1 MAVRAFH
8 RSLDKVSSTME
19 NSSIQ
24 YTDKQRWFALTRINT
39 LSVLSQIVQI
49 GTITPL
55 LSLSLEQ
62 KGVEA
67 AKIGVIVSASWIAI
81 LMLYKIIPRLLGH
94 LGLVGANIL
103 STTLT
108 IAALIGMTLT
118 SHLVLIFALNFLL
131 GIGLILRWIAC
142 DTWIVSVASQSERGR
157 AIGVHETLMGLG
169 IAIGP
174 LLLVMFGVDSAFPY
188 YACAA
193 IVLVSGGLALTL
205 KGHDSQP
212 QTPMEKHHGKLFSVI
227 PVALCGAFIAG
238 FSETS
243 SVSFLAAYS
252 LSAGYLLTAATLLIS
267 VFGVGGTVLQ
277 LPIGWMADRSSHK
290 TGQLVCG
297 LILLVGTVAIPF
309 SQPFPW
315 LATLVVFL
323 WGGAIGGMNTL
334 AVIEAGDRVAEHQVS
349 TAMTAIAMFYTLGS
363 VLGPIATGAAV
374 SYVSPHGLMIS
385 IGMVGAFFVVLLGK
399 KGRSD

>member
-1 MAVRAFH
+1 
-8 RSLDKVSSTME
+8 ME
-19 NSSIQ
+19 SSSIP
-24 YTDKQRWFALTRINT
+24 YSDKQRWLALTRINT

-62 KGVEA
+62 KGVDA

-81 LMLYKIIPRLLGH
+81 LLLYKVVPRLLGH
-94 LGLVGANIL
+94 LGLVRANLL
-103 STTLT
+103 SVVLT
-108 IAALIGMTLT
+108 VLGLIGMTLT
-118 SHLVLIFALNFLL
+118 SELALLFALNFVL

-142 DTWIVSVASQSERGR
+142 DTWIVSVATDSERGR

-169 IAIGP
+169 IAVGP
-174 LLLVMFGVDSAFPY
+174 LLLVVFGVDSAIPY

-193 IVLVSGGLALTL
+193 IVLLSGGLALSL
-205 KGHDSQP
+205 KGHDSRP
-212 QTPMEKHHGKLFSVI
+212 KTPAEKRHGKLFSVI

-243 SVSFLAAYS
+243 SVSFLGAYS
-252 LSAGYLLTAATLLIS
+252 LSTGYVLTAATLLIS
-267 VFGVGGTVLQ
+267 VFGLGGTVLQ
-277 LPIGWMADRSSHK
+277 LPIGWMADRSSYK

-297 LILLVGTVAIPF
+297 LVVLLGTLAIPF
-309 SQPFPW
+309 SQSLPW
-315 LATLVVFL
+315 LSTLIVFV

-349 TAMTAIAMFYTLGS
+349 TAMTAIALFYTLGS
-363 VLGPIATGAAV
+363 VLGPIATGATV

-385 IGMVGAFFVVLLGK
+385 VGVAGGLFIALLMLRK
-399 KGRSD
+399 AA

>member
-1 MAVRAFH
+1 MVGNVMDDIAYSDR
-8 RSLDKVSSTME
+8 
-19 NSSIQ
+19 
-24 YTDKQRWFALTRINT
+24 QRWLALTRINT

-62 KGVEA
+62 KGVDP

-81 LMLYKIIPRLLGH
+81 LLLYKIVPRLLGH
-94 LGLVGANIL
+94 LGLVRANLL
-103 STTLT
+103 SVVLT
-108 IAALIGMTLT
+108 VLGLIGMTLT
-118 SHLVLIFALNFLL
+118 GELVLLFALNFVL

-142 DTWIVSVASQSERGR
+142 DTWIVSVATDSERGR

-169 IAIGP
+169 IAVGP
-174 LLLVMFGVDSAFPY
+174 LLLVVFGVDSAIPY

-193 IVLVSGGLALTL
+193 IVLLSGGLALSL
-205 KGHDSQP
+205 KGHDSRP
-212 QTPMEKHHGKLFSVI
+212 KTPAEKRHGKLFSVI

-243 SVSFLAAYS
+243 SVSFLGAYS
-252 LSAGYLLTAATLLIS
+252 LSTGYVLTAATLLIS
-267 VFGVGGTVLQ
+267 VFGIGGTVLQ
-277 LPIGWMADRSSHK
+277 LPIGWMADRSSYK

-297 LILLVGTVAIPF
+297 LVVLLGTLAIPF
-309 SQPFPW
+309 SQSLPW
-315 LATLVVFL
+315 LSTLIVFV

-349 TAMTAIAMFYTLGS
+349 TAMTAIALFYTLGS
-363 VLGPIATGAAV
+363 VLGPIATGATV

-385 IGMVGAFFVVLLGK
+385 VGVAGGLFIALLMVRKTA
-399 KGRSD
+399 

>member
-1 MAVRAFH
+1 MDDIAY
-8 RSLDKVSSTME
+8 S
-19 NSSIQ
+19 
-24 YTDKQRWFALTRINT
+24 DKQRWLALTRINT

-62 KGVEA
+62 KGVDA

-81 LMLYKIIPRLLGH
+81 LLLYKVVPRLLGH
-94 LGLVGANIL
+94 LGLVRANLL
-103 STTLT
+103 SVVLT
-108 IAALIGMTLT
+108 VLGLIGMTLT
-118 SHLVLIFALNFLL
+118 SELALLFALNFVL

-142 DTWIVSVASQSERGR
+142 DTWIVSVATDSERGR

-169 IAIGP
+169 IAVGP
-174 LLLVMFGVDSAFPY
+174 LLLVVFGVDSAIPY

-193 IVLVSGGLALTL
+193 IVLLSGGLALSL
-205 KGHDSQP
+205 KGHDSRP
-212 QTPMEKHHGKLFSVI
+212 KTPAEKRHGKLFSVI

-243 SVSFLAAYS
+243 SVSFLGAYS
-252 LSAGYLLTAATLLIS
+252 LSTGYGLTAATLLIS
-267 VFGVGGTVLQ
+267 VFGIGGTVLQ
-277 LPIGWMADRSSHK
+277 LPIGWMADRSSYK

-297 LILLVGTVAIPF
+297 LVLLLGTLAIPF
-309 SQPFPW
+309 SQSLPW
-315 LATLVVFL
+315 LSTLIVFV

-349 TAMTAIAMFYTLGS
+349 TAMTAIALFYTLGS
-363 VLGPIATGAAV
+363 VLGPIATGATV

-385 IGMVGAFFVVLLGK
+385 VGVAGGLFIALLMLRK
-399 KGRSD
+399 AA

>member
-1 MAVRAFH
+1 MDDIAYSDR
-8 RSLDKVSSTME
+8 
-19 NSSIQ
+19 
-24 YTDKQRWFALTRINT
+24 QRWLALTRINT

-62 KGVEA
+62 KGVDP

-81 LMLYKIIPRLLGH
+81 LLLYKIVPRLLGH
-94 LGLVGANIL
+94 LGLVRANLL
-103 STTLT
+103 SVVLT
-108 IAALIGMTLT
+108 VLGLIGMTLT
-118 SHLVLIFALNFLL
+118 GELVLLFALNFVL

-142 DTWIVSVASQSERGR
+142 DTWIVSVATDSERGR

-169 IAIGP
+169 IAVGP
-174 LLLVMFGVDSAFPY
+174 LLLVVFGVDSAIPY

-193 IVLVSGGLALTL
+193 IVLLSGGLALSL
-205 KGHDSQP
+205 KGHDSRP
-212 QTPMEKHHGKLFSVI
+212 KTPAEKRHGKLFSVI

-243 SVSFLAAYS
+243 SVSFLGAYS
-252 LSAGYLLTAATLLIS
+252 LSTGYVLTAATLLIS
-267 VFGVGGTVLQ
+267 VFGIGGTVLQ
-277 LPIGWMADRSSHK
+277 LPIGWMADRSSYK

-297 LILLVGTVAIPF
+297 LVVLLGTLAIPF
-309 SQPFPW
+309 SQSLPW
-315 LATLVVFL
+315 LSTLIVFV

-349 TAMTAIAMFYTLGS
+349 TAMTAIALFYTLGS
-363 VLGPIATGAAV
+363 VLGPIATGATV

-385 IGMVGAFFVVLLGK
+385 VGVAGGLFIALLMVRKTA
-399 KGRSD
+399 

>member
-1 MAVRAFH
+1 MDDIAY
-8 RSLDKVSSTME
+8 S
-19 NSSIQ
+19 
-24 YTDKQRWFALTRINT
+24 DKQRWLALTRINT

-62 KGVEA
+62 KGVDA

-81 LMLYKIIPRLLGH
+81 LLLYKVVPPLLGH
-94 LGLVGANIL
+94 LGLVRANLL
-103 STTLT
+103 SVVLT
-108 IAALIGMTLT
+108 VLGLIGMTLT
-118 SHLVLIFALNFLL
+118 SELALLFTLNFVL

-142 DTWIVSVASQSERGR
+142 DTWIVSVATDSERGR

-169 IAIGP
+169 IAVGP
-174 LLLVMFGVDSAFPY
+174 LLLVVFGVDSAIPY

-193 IVLVSGGLALTL
+193 IVLLSGGIALSL
-205 KGHDSQP
+205 KGHDSRP
-212 QTPMEKHHGKLFSVI
+212 KTPAEKRHGKLFSVI

-243 SVSFLAAYS
+243 SVSFLGAYS
-252 LSAGYLLTAATLLIS
+252 LSTGYVLTAATLLIS
-267 VFGVGGTVLQ
+267 VFGIGGTVLQ
-277 LPIGWMADRSSHK
+277 LPIGWMADRSSYK

-297 LILLVGTVAIPF
+297 LVVLLGTLAIPF
-309 SQPFPW
+309 SQSLPW
-315 LATLVVFL
+315 LSTLIVFV

-349 TAMTAIAMFYTLGS
+349 TAMTAIALFYTLGS
-363 VLGPIATGAAV
+363 VLGPIATGATV

-385 IGMVGAFFVVLLGK
+385 VGVAGGLFIALLTLRK
-399 KGRSD
+399 AA